1 MANLT
6 KTEKYVA
13 LTYAKYFGK
22 TATKGIID
30 DYVSIGKTS
39 KILQQIISDADKEQ
53 YKVHGDDLQAEVHN
67 TFQNLFSRNAT
78 NKELEKY
85 VKVLEKGKD
94 LPINSIV
101 KKATKFDKDVYNNKQ
116 EIAEYVAKNGG
127 AEIDLSKVTKAN
139 PIDVGSLTSLA
150 DLQAKIDA
158 LPDNDGIPSSFD
170 GKTFTL
176 TASSD
181 TGSKFVGTEKGDI
194 FKADSFVS
202 ATGDY
207 LPTLNSSDELD
218 GGAGKDTLNITSDDT
233 KTAGGYEMASATIK
247 NIETI
252 TIKGAAAVTADVS
265 GSNITGLETIS
276 VLKSKAATVTAAAT
290 TDVNVSGASGSI
302 TVKGGKDV
310 TITDATGGKAITIG
324 DGVAKEGNST
334 GKITVT
340 DTDNS
345 GTNDIKVYG
354 GTDVTVTA
362 TSKAATGDI
371 IVGDTAKG
379 TASGN
384 VSVTQNLTT
393 VDAAGLDNSG
403 KTIAVNGGKTV
414 TVTSN
419 ATTTNAATKAV
430 VSPGSTIK
438 QAAVTVNA
446 DNTTTSVTVNQT
458 ANATAVA
465 AVEAKAAVAGTQV
478 VTFTAMT
485 VGQTVTV
492 DGLTFTAAKSLTAAE
507 VAAAFSNI
515 SATTHLP
522 TTTDYQSAGGTVV
535 NGTYSGQTSANF
547 TTGAATGATVTYTQV
562 VAGTGTVAAP
572 TGTATATVAAG
583 VTAVPVVTAVT
594 GVAGVT
600 TGNVI
605 VNDNDT
611 KSITTVNLDGYS
623 TAALGSTTLGTTDL
637 NALTTLSLANG
648 TGLATVA
655 TSATTLGLTLNN
667 VTGAIDLDGATVDTV
682 KTLNLTTAVKDSATA
697 LTAAVVETLNVS
709 GTNAVNLS
717 TGTLTNLKTV
727 TVAGTAGLT
736 LDADDADKL
745 TSVDASATSGKVT
758 TVIDGDIATYKGG
771 SGVDTLT
778 VDAALTTTN
787 VAKAITLGAG
797 NDTITLGAITIGA
810 GTIDGGAD
818 TDTISIDAAAA
829 ATASNNTT
837 FAGKVTNFEQLTLTG
852 ATSDQTVDAAKLG
865 NYNYVTVTA
874 GNAAAATTTL
884 TGLTS
889 GATIALNDANDNTN
903 ANDTIVA
910 TIKDATLVANTS
922 DVLNIAISAK
932 ASSATATAA
941 ADDNGT
947 VTAAGVETINIS
959 VLDAVNE
966 ATVVG
971 APVGTKNAAPDTQK
985 LTLQATSAKTIT
997 ITGDTALNLTN
1008 IANTAVSLIDA
1019 STMTGNLTVQAAGT
1033 VASTIKG
1040 GSGNDTLS
1048 ASDALSIAPVAQIST
1063 VTLGAFDTG
1072 DTITISG
1079 IATAGVSVVTGA
1091 TATATVDSLVAAING
1106 AAGKTVT
1113 AVNDNGVLTLTAIT
1127 AGTGFTATAAVV
1139 DGGGTTVTTAT
1150 VATPVANAAASGLAT
1165 TANILEGGAGNDSLT
1180 ANAGMVKM
1188 YGGAGNDTF
1197 NITTA
1202 SINVNS
1208 AATIMDL
1215 SSGDVIKF
1223 AGADSFKAAGITLDS
1238 TAVFQDYANAAIA
1251 SITTNNDLAWF
1262 QYSGNTYIIQEK
1274 NAGTNPDVFVNA
1286 EDFVVKINGLVDLS
1300 TASFNA
1306 SQGTLEIA

>member
-1 MANLT
+1 MAKLT
-6 KTEKYVA
+6 KNEKYIVEM
-13 LTYAKYFGK
+13 YVRYFGK
-22 TATKGIID
+22 APTKAQIDEYAEVGKPKEILNQIMGDANDAKPSNITYD
-30 DYVSIGKTS
+30 DYIDSI
-39 KILQQIISDADKEQ
+39 
-53 YKVHGDDLQAEVHN
+53 
-67 TFQNLFSRNAT
+67 FQNLFGRPASGP
-78 NKELEKY
+78 EKTKY
-85 VKVLEKGKD
+85 AKTYDKKGD

-101 KKATKFDKDVYNNKQ
+101 KSAKKSDKDVYQTKKLVALL
-116 EIAEYVAKNGG
+116 IAEEGSTTDFDLDKITNNTYKKIYNPKTKKLSVDVAELK
-127 AEIDLSKVTKAN
+127 T
-139 PIDVGSLTSLA
+139 
-150 DLQAKIDA
+150 KIDA
-158 LPDNDGIPSSFD
+158 MPDNANGQ
-170 GKTFTL
+170 TFML
-176 TASSD
+176 TASAD

-202 ATGDY
+202 ATGNY

-218 GGAGKDTLNITSDDT
+218 GGARNDTLNITDE
-233 KTAGGYEMASATIK
+233 TATGYTMAAATIK

-252 TIKGAAAVTADVS
+252 TIKGADDVTANVS

-276 VLKSKAATVTAAAT
+276 VLKSVDATVTAATT
-290 TDVNVSGASGSI
+290 TDVNVSGASGDI
-302 TVKGGKDV
+302 TVKGGNDV
-310 TITDATGGKAITIG
+310 VVTDATAGKAITVGNTALGG
-324 DGVAKEGNST
+324 DAT
-334 GKITVT
+334 GKITIT

-345 GTNDIKVYG
+345 GANNIATEG
-354 GTDVTVTA
+354 GTDVTVVA
-362 TSKAATGDI
+362 TSKLATGNI
-371 IVGDTAKG
+371 TIGSAANGMAT
-379 TASGN
+379 GN

-393 VDAAGLDNSG
+393 VDAAALNNGAQ
-403 KTIAVNGGKTV
+403 TIAVNGGKTV

-430 VSPGSTIK
+430 AGSIIN

-458 ANATAVA
+458 ANATAVPAVPAVA
-465 AVEAKAAVAGTQV
+465 AVAAVAGTQV

-485 VGQTVTV
+485 VNQTVTV

-562 VAGTGTVAAP
+562 VAGTGNVAAP

-583 VTAVPVVTAVT
+583 VTAVPAVTGVT

-605 VNDNDT
+605 VNDNAT

-648 TGLATVA
+648 TGNASVA

-667 VTGAIDLDGATVDTV
+667 VTGAIDLDAATVDTV
-682 KTLNLTTAVKDSATA
+682 KTLNLTTATKDSATA
-697 LTAAVVETLNVS
+697 LTAAVVETLNVT
-709 GTNAVNLS
+709 GTNLVS
-717 TGTLTNLKTV
+717 LTNDLAALKTV
-727 TVAGTAGLT
+727 TVSGTAGLT
-736 LDADDADKL
+736 LAAATANTI

-778 VDAALTTTN
+778 VDAVLTTN

-797 NDTITLGAITIGA
+797 NDMITIGA
-810 GTIDGGAD
+810 KTLTTGTIDGGAD

-829 ATASNNTT
+829 VTASGNTT
-837 FAGKVTNFEQLTLTG
+837 FAGKVTNFEQLILTG
-852 ATSDQTVDAAKLG
+852 ATGVQTIDAAKLG
-865 NYNYVTVTA
+865 NYNYVQVLS
-874 GNAAAATTTL
+874 AAAASETTI

-889 GATIALNDANDNTN
+889 GATIAINDGN
-903 ANDTIVA
+903 ANISNDKVIAV
-910 TIKDATLVANTS
+910 IKDAATNTA
-922 DVLNIAISAK
+922 DVLNIAISA
-932 ASSATATAA
+932 TGE
-941 ADDNGT
+941 NGT
-947 VTAAGVETINIS
+947 TDENGIVNAANVETINIS
-959 VLDAVNE
+959 VNDAS
-966 ATVVG
+966 VVQT
-971 APVGTKNAAPDTQK
+971 PTDTKADKQA
-985 LTLQATSAKTIT
+985 LTLQATKATTIN
-997 ITGDTALNLTN
+997 ITGNTALNLTN
-1008 IANTAVSLIDA
+1008 TGNIAATLIDGSA
-1019 STMTGNLTVQAAGT
+1019 MTGALTVQADGLL
-1033 VASTIKG
+1033 ASTIKG
-1040 GSGNDTLS
+1040 GSGDDVLTASNTLS
-1048 ASDALSIAPVAQIST
+1048 VAAVAQVST
-1063 VTLGAFDTG
+1063 VTLSTFDVG
-1072 DTITISG
+1072 DTITIG
-1079 IATAGVSVVTGA
+1079 GLGAVVAGVTTVTDINTTVDALVTAINGTAGV
-1091 TATATVDSLVAAING
+1091 
-1106 AAGKTVT
+1106 TVT
-1113 AVNDNGVLTLTAIT
+1113 AVNDGGVLTLTAIT
-1127 AGTGFTATAAVV
+1127 AGTAFTATANVADT
-1139 DGGGTTVTTAT
+1139 DGDTPLTTTAT
-1150 VATPVANAAASGLAT
+1150 VATTVPNAVASGLAT

-1188 YGGAGNDTF
+1188 YGGAGNDIF
-1197 NITTA
+1197 NIITA

-1223 AGADSFKAAGITLDS
+1223 ANADSFKAAGITLDS

-1286 EDFVVKINGLVDLS
+1286 EDFVVKIAGLVDLS

-1306 SQGTLEIA
+1306 QFGTLEIA